1 MGVPIEPGLRSRSG
15 WLNEAIGEVSDR
27 PYPSSTVQP
36 NASSTRADDIGAR
49 HLGVAHE
56 VAVGEFGALRLAG
69 RAGGVKDHRG
79 VLVIPVRDLVV
90 RVDGGQQIGK
100 ADLVDD
106 DGVRPGLLGAAAC
119 L

>member
-1 MGVPIEPGLRSRSG
+1 MAISPTSPCATSWSSPSTTRICTPRMGVPIEPGLRSRSG

-90 RVDGGQQIGK
+90 R
-100 ADLVDD
+100 
-106 DGVRPGLLGAAAC
+106 
-119 L
+119 

>member
-1 MGVPIEPGLRSRSG
+1 M
-15 WLNEAIGEVSDR
+15 
-27 PYPSSTVQP
+27 
-36 NASSTRADDIGAR
+36 
-49 HLGVAHE
+49 
-56 VAVGEFGALRLAG
+56 GEFGALRLAG

-119 L
+119 LVSERMPGEDQPGPGVAEVVGDLSHLEQRVHRDDDAARSTP